1 MSKILF
7 EKRGAIAEL
16 ILNRPDKLNAID
28 GEMLDGMRLALDEAG
43 ADDDIRVLLLRG
55 EGRAFSAGF
64 DLGGATA
71 VATDKRAEFLRR
83 ELQRDFDLIM
93 RFWDFPKPIIAA
105 VHGYCLGSS
114 MEITAVCD
122 ITIAAEGTRFGA
134 PEVRYGSGIVCLIL
148 PWIIGLKNAR
158 ELLLIGSDKID
169 AQRAESIG
177 LVNRVVAVDS
187 LLQEAYAV
195 AEEIALNDPLAVR
208 LTKKAINRS
217 VEIAG
222 LRQVLDEA
230 LEIDIEIELTETEES
245 MQFNSIVESEGPK
258 AALQWRMNKLRK
270 KTRDGKIP

>member
-7 EKRGAIAEL
+7 EKRGSIGE
-16 ILNRPDKLNAID
+16 IRLNRPDKLNAID
-28 GEMLDGMRLALDEAG
+28 SEMLDGLDAALDSAA
-43 ADDDIRVLLLRG
+43 ADDDIRVLTLSG

-64 DLGGATA
+64 DLDMGDS
-71 VATDKRAEFLRR
+71 VAKESSADRLRR
-83 ELQRDFDLIM
+83 ELQRDFDVIM
-93 RFWDFPKPIIAA
+93 RFWDFPKPIVAA

-134 PEVRYGSGIVCLIL
+134 PEVRYGSGIVCMIL

-158 ELLLIGSDKID
+158 ELLLVGSDNID
-169 AQRAESIG
+169 AHRAESIG
-177 LVNRVVAVDS
+177 LVNRVVAADCF
-187 LLQEAYAV
+187 LQEARSV

-222 LRQVLDEA
+222 LRKALDEA
-230 LEIDIEIELTETEES
+230 LEVDIEIESTETTES
-245 MQFNSIVESEGPK
+245 KEFNRILESEGLK
-258 AALQWRMNKLRK
+258 AALHWRAQQLPK
-270 KTRDGKIP
+270 